1 MTETGT
7 FSTLTDVAV
16 MQPARADVV
25 IRAAG
30 VNYAYGVGE
39 TRTQVLFDNNLEIS
53 RGEVVI
59 MTGPSGSG
67 KSTLLTLIG
76 ALRLMQEGCLEVLD
90 EDLSQRRRGRPRR
103 AAQEHRLHLPAAQPV
118 QLADRHRERADGDRA
133 RAGSVQE
140 MNERCIEI
148 LGQLGLGD
156 RIHHLPAALSGGQK
170 QRVAIARALVNRPAL
185 VLADEPTASLDAES
199 GKTVL
204 ELLRSMADGPTKTTV
219 LLVTHDQR
227 VIDHADRIVSM
238 VGGRIVTNSL
248 TRIAVRIC
256 RALAQLDTLKGLSDA
271 TLSRIA
277 ELMTVETRSARRDDC
292 PRGRRGRPLLRRR
305 QRRGGQLQGRNFDE
319 ELCFGEG
326 FGIISSYFKQP
337 VPATVTARTEMELYV
352 LSRDDFL
359 KALASDTG
367 FERPDQADPDGGPP
381 PAQCDSGRFMRAT
394 QNRGGCFR
402 EPILSDWGPP
412 TGAATHGASGRGCS
426 ISAALACLPSPWRTA
441 A

>member
-1 MTETGT
+1 MSLSTSDTGT

-25 IRAAG
+25 IRAQG

-76 ALRLMQEGCLEVLD
+76 ALRLMQEGNLDVLE
-90 EDLSQRRRGRPRR
+90 EDLSH
-103 AAQEHRLHLPAAQPV
+103 AS
-118 QLADRHRERADGDRA
+118 ERARVELRKNIGFIFQQHNLFSSLTAIENVRMA
-133 RAGSVQE
+133 TALRAGGVRQ

-170 QRVAIARALVNRPAL
+170 QRVAIARALVNGPAL
-185 VLADEPTASLDAES
+185 VLADEPTASLDAQS
-199 GKTVL
+199 GQTVL
-204 ELLRSMADGPTKTTV
+204 ELLRNMADGPTKTTV

-256 RALAQLDTLKGLSDA
+256 RALTQLETLKGLPDA

-277 ELMTVETRSARRDDC
+277 EMMTVETREPGTTIVREGDEGNCFYVIGSGVADSFKE
-292 PRGRRGRPLLRRR
+292 GT
-305 QRRGGQLQGRNFDE
+305 FDQ

-326 FGIISSYFKQP
+326 FGMISSYFKRP
-337 VPATVTARTEMELYV
+337 VPATVTARTEMELYA
-352 LSRDDFL
+352 LSRDNFL
-359 KALASDTG
+359 KALAADTG
-367 FERPDQADPDGGPP
+367 FETRIRRLLMEGHPRLGPI
-381 PAQCDSGRFMRAT
+381 QVGS
-394 QNRGGCFR
+394 
-402 EPILSDWGPP
+402 
-412 TGAATHGASGRGCS
+412 
-426 ISAALACLPSPWRTA
+426 
-441 A
+441 